1 METKAI
7 SIDAYAKAYYSE
19 AEYSERLM
27 LTADDFIKYFCSG
40 ETIDTDA
47 MLIEEMHKKLDDLDI
62 TVYELDGK
70 FSEVSA
76 DITVDAWTEEDLIE
90 YYDGSDDDDDEGK
103 IIEAL
108 AEKLGIKYS
117 DQAEFA
123 KTIKDNMESLVNTL
137 DFKESITV
145 SVPRSKVSELRAFVD
160 KLNNK
165 EAEQ

>member
-7 SIDAYAKAYYSE
+7 SIDAYAKAHYSE

-40 ETIDTDA
+40 ETIGTDA
-47 MLIEEMHKKLDDLDI
+47 RLIEEMHKKLDDLDI

-90 YYDGSDDDDDEGK
+90 YYDGSDDDDEEK

-108 AEKLGIKYS
+108 AEKLKIKYS

-123 KTIKDNMESLVNTL
+123 KTIKGNMEALVNTL

-145 SVPRSKVSELRAFVD
+145 SVPRSKVAELRVFVD

-165 EAEQ
+165 EVKQ

>member
-7 SIDAYAKAYYSE
+7 SIDAYAKAHYSE

-47 MLIEEMHKKLDDLDI
+47 RLIEEMHKKLDDLDI

-76 DITVDAWTEEDLIE
+76 DITVDAWTEDDLIE
-90 YYDGSDDDDDEGK
+90 YYDGSDDDDEEK

-108 AEKLGIKYS
+108 AEKLEIKYS

-123 KTIKDNMESLVNTL
+123 KTIKDNMEALVNTL

-145 SVPRSKVSELRAFVD
+145 SVPRSKVAELRAFVD

-165 EAEQ
+165 EVEQ

>member
-7 SIDAYAKAYYSE
+7 SIDAYAKACYSE

-27 LTADDFIKYFCSG
+27 LTTDDFIKYFCSG

-47 MLIEEMHKKLDDLDI
+47 GLIEEMHKRLDDLDI

-90 YYDGSDDDDDEGK
+90 YYDGSNDDDEGK

-108 AEKLGIKYS
+108 AEKLKIKYS

-123 KTIKDNMESLVNTL
+123 KTIKGNIEALVNTL

-145 SVPRSKVSELRAFVD
+145 SVPRSKVAELRTFVD

-165 EAEQ
+165 EVGQ